1 LEKKRIH
8 NTSIDYLLLSIDGS
22 WILLVPHIFGCHWD
36 EMNGLVSYGSML
48 NKGYTPM
55 LAGY

>member
-8 NTSIDYLLLSIDGS
+8 NASIDYLLLSIDGS

-55 LAGY
+55 LASY